1 MLPIKL
7 CFLVSTTISAS
18 QRGKISLLRDI
29 IEQLESRIGKTI
41 PLEDVIAEAEEKG
54 ITEDKVE
61 EIIDRMKREGLVF
74 EPKTGFI
81 QRI

>member
-1 MLPIKL
+1 M
-7 CFLVSTTISAS
+7 
-18 QRGKISLLRDI
+18 RDI